1 MSPNT
6 HTRRRLGRTLPSL
19 QPDRPQTN
27 RTPPELWSIHR
38 SRRDGLWGIILSFPR
53 LFPSVRYVVHVLL
66 SSLPRAEPSRLAWLK
81 RTPIAVAAGRIN
93 QNVPR
98 AFPCGGLHV
107 VDRTRWNQR
116 SRPSVTGTQVEPT
129 LLCCTC
135 CLVCQVR
142 EVTSCASTSGFTP
155 FMAVPSA
162 GWTVSSCGMQ
172 PSRGPTDRWGFPR
185 DDAGRP
191 SDARPVYERTGRE
204 STSCDVGCSGAPR
217 SAQVRRCRGV
227 WRPRWVPYMSLMV
240 PSRQHRAHPL
250 SG

>member
-81 RTPIAVAAGRIN
+81 RNPIAVAAGRIN

-98 AFPCGGLHV
+98 YKVPG
-107 VDRTRWNQR
+107 WY
-116 SRPSVTGTQVEPT
+116 T
-129 LLCCTC
+129 LLIVPDGISGADRVSPGYSGRSHYAYSC

-142 EVTSCASTSGFTP
+142 EVTLRSVRIGFHGHHDCPTSWMDHLIAGSAVSRSNGPVGVPADACGEDRRSGSCI
-155 FMAVPSA
+155 
-162 GWTVSSCGMQ
+162 
-172 PSRGPTDRWGFPR
+172 
-185 DDAGRP
+185 
-191 SDARPVYERTGRE
+191 
-204 STSCDVGCSGAPR
+204 
-217 SAQVRRCRGV
+217 
-227 WRPRWVPYMSLMV
+227 
-240 PSRQHRAHPL
+240 
-250 SG
+250 